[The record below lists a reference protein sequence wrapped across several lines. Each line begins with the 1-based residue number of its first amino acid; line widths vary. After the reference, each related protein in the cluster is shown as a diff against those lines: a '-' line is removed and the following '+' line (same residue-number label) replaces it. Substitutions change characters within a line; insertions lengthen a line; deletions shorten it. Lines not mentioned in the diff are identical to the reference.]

1 MTETSEAITI
11 IQHAARTIEAIREAA
26 SDTRTAIGKYRLAF
40 KEIIL
45 ITSDP
50 EVKRL
55 AEAALEDEL

>member
-1 MTETSEAITI
+1 MTDI
-11 IQHAARTIEAIREAA
+11 IEAIEA
-26 SDTRTAIGKYRLAF
+26 RTADINRLITQRMSEIEKYRVAF

>member
-1 MTETSEAITI
+1 MTDI
-11 IQHAARTIEAIREAA
+11 IETIEA
-26 SDTRTAIGKYRLAF
+26 RTADINRLITQRMSEIEKYRVAF

-45 ITSDP
+45 ITSDL

>member
-26 SDTRTAIGKYRLAF
+26 SDTRTEIGKYRSTLQ
-40 KEIIL
+40 EIAE

-50 EVKRL
+50 KVERL
-55 AEAALEDEL
+55 ARAALEDEL

>member
-1 MTETSEAITI
+1 MTDI
-11 IQHAARTIEAIREAA
+11 IEAIEA
-26 SDTRTAIGKYRLAF
+26 RTADINRLITQRMSEIEKYRVAF

-55 AEAALEDEL
+55 AEAALEDEG

>member
-1 MTETSEAITI
+1 MTDI
-11 IQHAARTIEAIREAA
+11 IEAIEA
-26 SDTRTAIGKYRLAF
+26 RTADINRLITQRMSEIEKYRVAL

-55 AEAALEDEL
+55 AEAALEDEW